1 MLKQHCRFRVLLYQQ
16 NTVKLTSKNRQK
28 TLKNAEKGAVA
39 FEKMWQ
45 PLNVNS
51 RQLQTESKLSVISSL
66 LF

>member
-1 MLKQHCRFRVLLYQQ
+1 MMILMSDIKR
-16 NTVKLTSKNRQK
+16 T
-28 TLKNAEKGAVA
+28 GAVA

-51 RQLQTESKLSVISSL
+51 RQPQTESKLSVIGSL